1 MTNADT
7 NHREAALVASST
19 APLGS
24 VSACGMCPSCGYNL
38 VKDTP
43 VQIDGWTVHLDGL
56 SHGLQQFPL
65 PGRQGLIPHTLARAS
80 GRTVSTEMLIERC
93 DLRSSGSLKVLVS
106 QMRKRVPGL
115 PIQGICG
122 RGYRWLHAPESD
134 ADHAAWLRAQL
145 AEIERRMVV
154 ASACTLTR

>member
-7 NHREAALVASST
+7 NRREAALVASST

-38 VKDTP
+38 VRDTP

-56 SHGLQQFPL
+56 SHGLQHVHL
-65 PGRQGLIPHTLARAS
+65 PGRQGLIPHTLARAG
-80 GRTVSTEMLIERC
+80 GRTVPAEMLVERC
-93 DLRSSGSLKVLVS
+93 DLSSTESLKALVYLI
-106 QMRKRVPGL
+106 RKRVPGL
-115 PIQGICG
+115 PIQGIW
-122 RGYRWLHAPESD
+122 RQGYRWLRATKSD

-145 AEIERRMVV
+145 AEIERRMAG
-154 ASACTLTR
+154 ASTSTLKP